1 MDIIA
6 DLENKVL
13 IEAQKIEINEK
24 EGVMDGVVPNEAISN
39 QVTLSVADI
48 EQLHQDLVM
57 TNTLLAVLIGGF
69 AVYCFFRFL
78 FKG

>member
-1 MDIIA
+1 MNIIE

-13 IEAQKIEINEK
+13 IEAQTIEINEK
-24 EGVMDGVVPNEAISN
+24 EGVMDGVVPNEATTN

>member
-1 MDIIA
+1 M
-6 DLENKVL
+6 ENL
-13 IEAQKIEINEK
+13 EK
-24 EGVMDGVVPNEAISN
+24 EVPIAAQTITGNAQEEVAECSGTSETTPTQETLAVTTLE
-39 QVTLSVADI
+39 QV
-48 EQLHQDLVM
+48 HQDLIM